1 VSEEGQLRWTDPE
14 EAVRLAREH
23 GFTDAQ
29 IVKIV
34 SGSLPHQEVLKVARE
49 YAPLLGI
56 SVSEFMKWRRNA

>member
-1 VSEEGQLRWTDPE
+1 MSEDGRLRWTDPE

-23 GFTDAQ
+23 EFTTRQ

-34 SGSLPHQEVLKVARE
+34 SGGLPYREALDVARE

-56 SVSEFMKWRRNA
+56 TVAEFMRLRKG